1 MNKPVEQPSSDDAVL
16 RVQNIRTEFVGDR
29 GVVNAVRDVSLTV
42 NRAQKVG
49 IVGESG
55 SGKSALALSILGLIE
70 PPGRIVSGS
79 VWLNGRDIPFRD
91 DREMRR
97 IRGKEIS
104 LIFQDPMSSLDPVK
118 SIGDQITEGIFRHQR
133 GVNRPRARNLAVKL
147 LRDVE
152 IPSAERRLDDYPHQY
167 SGGMRQRIMIAIAL
181 ANEPSVIIADEPT
194 TALDVL
200 TQAQVLDVLQ
210 RLVTERQMAVI
221 LITHNLGIV
230 AQFCDNVQVMYA
242 GRIVEQSLVDDIFYR
257 PTHPYTAALLESV
270 PRPDRL
276 ERGLL
281 PSIPGAPP
289 SLARLPA
296 GCSFEPRCAVG
307 HGKPICMDQVPVQ
320 VTLGTLARPV
330 VAECHFARERFGHT
344 EPQAE
349 GAPA

>member
-1 MNKPVEQPSSDDAVL
+1 MNTLVDQPADQDAVL
-16 RVQNIRTEFVGDR
+16 RVRNMRTEFVGDR
-29 GVVNAVRDVSLTV
+29 GVVAAVRDVGMTV

-70 PPGRIVSGS
+70 APGRIVSGS

-118 SIGDQITEGIFRHQR
+118 SIGDQITEGIRWHQR
-133 GVNRPRARNLAVKL
+133 GVSGRQARAQAVEL

-152 IPSAERRLDDYPHQY
+152 IPNAERRLDEYPHQY

-181 ANEPSVIIADEPT
+181 ANRPSVIIADEPT

-210 RLVTERQMAVI
+210 RLVTERQVAVV

-230 AQFCDNVQVMYA
+230 AEFCDKVQVMYA
-242 GRIVEQSLVDDIFYR
+242 GRIVEQSLVDEIFYR
-257 PTHPYTAALLESV
+257 PTHPYTEALLESV

-276 ERGLL
+276 ERGTPALDSRRPAQSGAITRRLL
-281 PSIPGAPP
+281 VRAPMRGWPWQADLPGASTRAADPRHRG
-289 SLARLPA
+289 AA
-296 GCSFEPRCAVG
+296 GCGGMPLRARALRA
-307 HGKPICMDQVPVQ
+307 HGSA
-320 VTLGTLARPV
+320 G
-330 VAECHFARERFGHT
+330 
-344 EPQAE
+344 
-349 GAPA
+349 